1 MQLNKNNQSL
11 SKESLMAKQSIEKGK
26 RYGELV
32 ESQNTARTL
41 ALATWSVALCVIAFA
56 TWSVVT
62 QVDEIAKAKGAVI
75 PEGEKQVLQ
84 SAIGGKLKQILV
96 KEGQLVEK
104 GQPLVEFDATF
115 QRTALEELKSQQVTL
130 LASIERMNALLEER
144 EPNLAEFEVDY
155 PEIVSQQ
162 KAQLNAQKA
171 LYFQK
176 RVVLE
181 KESEQIS
188 EQLRS
193 VEKSLPSYEKE
204 LDATKQEL
212 DILDKGYEAGNISR
226 LRVLEMRQKLASIE
240 QKIEEARGKKAL
252 LIKQADSTEQK
263 IEQLLAEAKAKVS
276 DDRSKAVSDLSAL
289 NARVRSSQ
297 AKLTNTMLV
306 SPLQGLVQS
315 LPSTQNGGVI
325 QPGGTVV
332 EIVPV
337 GGKADFKAR
346 LSPRDIGFVS
356 VGQPTRI
363 KIDAFDYSRF
373 GALQG
378 TVESISPT
386 TSQSERGEIYYEVVV
401 SVDTP
406 YFRDNPESFS
416 ILPGMTGEVDITTG
430 EKSVFQYLWKPIYTN
445 VSVAFGER

>member
-1 MQLNKNNQSL
+1 
-11 SKESLMAKQSIEKGK
+11 MAKKTIETGK

-41 ALATWSVALCVIAFA
+41 ALATWSVALCVIAFV

-130 LASIERMNALLEER
+130 LASIERMNALLDNR
-144 EPNLAEFEVDY
+144 EPNFGEFEIDF

-162 KAQLNAQKA
+162 KAQLNAQKG
-171 LYFQK
+171 LYYQK
-176 RVVLE
+176 RIVLE
-181 KESEQIS
+181 KDSEQIA
-188 EQLRS
+188 EQLRV
-193 VEKSLPSYEKE
+193 VEKSLPSYDKE
-204 LDATKQEL
+204 LSATKQEL
-212 DILDKGYEAGNISR
+212 NILEKGYKAGNISR

-240 QKIEEARGKKAL
+240 QKIEEARGKKSV
-252 LIKQADSTEQK
+252 LIKQADSNEQK

-276 DDRSKAVSDLSAL
+276 EDRSKAVSDLSAL

-346 LSPRDIGFVS
+346 LSPRDIGFVN

-373 GALQG
+373 GALKG
-378 TVESISPT
+378 EVESISPT

-401 SVDTP
+401 SVETP

-445 VSVAFGER
+445 ISVAFGER

>member
-1 MQLNKNNQSL
+1 MTKNP
-11 SKESLMAKQSIEKGK
+11 IETGK

-41 ALATWSVALCVIAFA
+41 ALATWSVALCVIAFV

-130 LASIERMNALLEER
+130 LASIERMNALLDNR
-144 EPNLAEFEVDY
+144 EPNFGEFEIDF

-162 KAQLNAQKA
+162 KAQLNAQKG
-171 LYFQK
+171 LYYQK
-176 RVVLE
+176 RIVLE
-181 KESEQIS
+181 KDSEQIA
-188 EQLRS
+188 EQLRV
-193 VEKSLPSYEKE
+193 VEKSLPSYDKE
-204 LDATKQEL
+204 LSATKQEL
-212 DILDKGYEAGNISR
+212 NILEKGYKAGNISR

-240 QKIEEARGKKAL
+240 QKIEEARGKKSV
-252 LIKQADSTEQK
+252 LIKQADSNEQK

-346 LSPRDIGFVS
+346 LSPRDIGFVN

-373 GALQG
+373 GALKG
-378 TVESISPT
+378 EVESISPT

-401 SVDTP
+401 SVETP

-445 VSVAFGER
+445 ISVAFGER

>member
-1 MQLNKNNQSL
+1 
-11 SKESLMAKQSIEKGK
+11 MAKQPIETGK

-41 ALATWSVALCVIAFA
+41 ALATWSVALCVVAFI

-84 SAIGGKLKQILV
+84 SEIGGKLKQILV

-130 LASIERMNALLEER
+130 LASIERMNALLEQR

-181 KESEQIS
+181 KESEQIA
-188 EQLRS
+188 EQLSS
-193 VEKSLPSYEKE
+193 VEKSLPSYDKE
-204 LDATKQEL
+204 LNATKQEL
-212 DILDKGYEAGNISR
+212 MILERGLKSGNISR

-240 QKIEEARGKKAL
+240 QKIEEARGKKAV
-252 LIKQADSTEQK
+252 LIKQADSTDQK

-276 DDRSKAVSDLSAL
+276 ADRSKAVSDLSAL

-325 QPGGTVV
+325 QPGGIVV

-337 GGKADFKAR
+337 GGQADFKAR
-346 LSPRDIGFVS
+346 LSPRDIGFVN

-373 GALQG
+373 GALKG
-378 TVESISPT
+378 EVESISPT

-401 SVDTP
+401 SIETP

-445 VSVAFGER
+445 ISVAFGER

>member
-1 MQLNKNNQSL
+1 
-11 SKESLMAKQSIEKGK
+11 MAKQSIEKGK

-41 ALATWSVALCVIAFA
+41 ALATWSVALCVIAFV

-193 VEKSLPSYEKE
+193 VEKSLPSYERE
-204 LDATKQEL
+204 LNATEQEL
-212 DILDKGYEAGNISR
+212 NILEKGYEAGNISR

-240 QKIEEARGKKAL
+240 QKIEEARGKKAV

-445 VSVAFGER
+445 VSDAFGER

>member
-1 MQLNKNNQSL
+1 
-11 SKESLMAKQSIEKGK
+11 MAKKTIETGK

-41 ALATWSVALCVIAFA
+41 ALATWSVALCVIAFV

-130 LASIERMNALLEER
+130 LASIERMNALLDDR
-144 EPNLAEFEVDY
+144 EPNFGEFEIDF

-162 KAQLNAQKA
+162 KAQLNAQKG
-171 LYFQK
+171 LYYQK
-176 RVVLE
+176 RIVLE
-181 KESEQIS
+181 KDSEQIA
-188 EQLRS
+188 EQLRV
-193 VEKSLPSYEKE
+193 VEKSLPSYDKE
-204 LDATKQEL
+204 LNATKQEL
-212 DILDKGYEAGNISR
+212 NILEKGNKAGNISR

-240 QKIEEARGKKAL
+240 QKIEEARGKKSV
-252 LIKQADSTEQK
+252 LIKQADSNEQK
-263 IEQLLAEAKAKVS
+263 IEQLLAEAKSKVS

-346 LSPRDIGFVS
+346 LSPRDIGFVN

-373 GALQG
+373 GALKG
-378 TVESISPT
+378 EVESISPT

-401 SVDTP
+401 SVETP

-445 VSVAFGER
+445 ISVAFGER

>member
-1 MQLNKNNQSL
+1 
-11 SKESLMAKQSIEKGK
+11 MAKKTIETGK

-41 ALATWSVALCVIAFA
+41 ALATWSVALCVIAFV

-130 LASIERMNALLEER
+130 LASIERMNALLDNR
-144 EPNLAEFEVDY
+144 EPNFGEFEIDF
-155 PEIVSQQ
+155 PDIVSQQ
-162 KAQLNAQKA
+162 KAQLNAQKG
-171 LYFQK
+171 LYYQK
-176 RVVLE
+176 RIVLE
-181 KESEQIS
+181 KDSEQIA
-188 EQLRS
+188 EQLRV

-204 LDATKQEL
+204 LSATKQEL
-212 DILDKGYEAGNISR
+212 NILEKGFKAGNISR

-240 QKIEEARGKKAL
+240 QKIEEARGKKSV
-252 LIKQADSTEQK
+252 LIKQADSNEQK

-346 LSPRDIGFVS
+346 LSPRDIGFVN

-373 GALQG
+373 GALKG
-378 TVESISPT
+378 EVESISPT

-401 SVDTP
+401 SVETP

-445 VSVAFGER
+445 ISVAFGER

>member
-1 MQLNKNNQSL
+1 
-11 SKESLMAKQSIEKGK
+11 MAKQPIETGK

-41 ALATWSVALCVIAFA
+41 ALATWSVALCVIAFVI
-56 TWSVVT
+56 WSVVT

-84 SAIGGKLKQILV
+84 SEIGGKLKQILV

-130 LASIERMNALLEER
+130 LASVERMNALLEER

-193 VEKSLPSYEKE
+193 VEKTLPSYEKE
-204 LDATKQEL
+204 LTATKQEL
-212 DILDKGYEAGNISR
+212 VILEKGFKAGNISR

-240 QKIEEARGKKAL
+240 QKIEEARGKKSV
-252 LIKQADSTEQK
+252 LIRQGESNDQK
-263 IEQLLAEAKAKVS
+263 IEQLLAEAKVEVS
-276 DDRSKAVSDLSAL
+276 DQRSKAVSDLSAL

-297 AKLTNTMLV
+297 AKLVNTVME
-306 SPLQGLVQS
+306 SPVQGLVQS
-315 LPSTQNGGVI
+315 IPSTRNGGVI

-337 GGKADFKAR
+337 GGKAAFKAR

-363 KIDAFDYSRF
+363 KVDAFDYSRF
-373 GALQG
+373 GALKG
-378 TVESISPT
+378 LVESISPT
-386 TSQSERGEIYYEVVV
+386 TSQSERGEIFYEVIV
-401 SVDTP
+401 SVDKP
-406 YFRDNPESFS
+406 YFRDNPEQFV

>member
-1 MQLNKNNQSL
+1 
-11 SKESLMAKQSIEKGK
+11 MAKKTIETGK

-41 ALATWSVALCVIAFA
+41 ALATWSVALCVIAFV

-130 LASIERMNALLEER
+130 LASIERMNALLDDR
-144 EPNLAEFEVDY
+144 EPNFGEFEIDF

-162 KAQLNAQKA
+162 KAQLNAQKG
-171 LYFQK
+171 LYYQK
-176 RVVLE
+176 RIVLE
-181 KESEQIS
+181 KDSEQIA
-188 EQLRS
+188 EQLRV
-193 VEKSLPSYEKE
+193 VEKSLPSYDKE
-204 LDATKQEL
+204 LNATKQEL
-212 DILDKGYEAGNISR
+212 SILEKGYKAGNISR

-240 QKIEEARGKKAL
+240 QKIEEARGKKSV
-252 LIKQADSTEQK
+252 LIKQADSNEQK
-263 IEQLLAEAKAKVS
+263 IEQLLAEAKSKVS

-346 LSPRDIGFVS
+346 LSPRDIGFVN

-373 GALQG
+373 GALKG
-378 TVESISPT
+378 EVESISPT

-401 SVDTP
+401 SVETP

-445 VSVAFGER
+445 ISVAFGER

>member
-1 MQLNKNNQSL
+1 MKNN
-11 SKESLMAKQSIEKGK
+11 E
-26 RYGELV
+26 YGELI
-32 ESQNTARTL
+32 ELQATERSLTL
-41 ALATWSVALCVIAFA
+41 VTWSVAVCLVLFIG
-56 TWSVVT
+56 WSLIT

-75 PEGEKQVLQ
+75 PEGERQVLQ
-84 SAIGGKLKQILV
+84 SDIGGKLKGILV

-115 QRTALEELKSQQVTL
+115 QKTALEELKAQQVTL
-130 LASIERMNALLEER
+130 QASIERMNALLEQR
-144 EPNLAEFEVDY
+144 EPNLAQFETDY
-155 PEIVSQQ
+155 PDIVSQQ

-171 LYFQK
+171 LFLQK

-181 KESEQIS
+181 KESERIA
-188 EQLRS
+188 EELHS
-193 VEKSLPSYEKE
+193 VEKSFPSYQKE
-204 LDATKQEL
+204 LTATKQEL
-212 DILDKGYEAGNISR
+212 NILEKAYKTNNVSR
-226 LRVLEMRQKLASIE
+226 LRVLEMRQKLAGIE
-240 QKIEEARGKKAL
+240 QKIEEARGKKAI
-252 LIKQADSTEQK
+252 LIKQADSNDQK

-289 NARVRSSQ
+289 NARVRSGE

-306 SPLQGLVQS
+306 SPVQGLVQS
-315 LPSTQNGGVI
+315 LPATKDGGVI

-346 LSPRDIGFVS
+346 LSPRDIGFVT
-356 VGQPTRI
+356 VGQPARI

-373 GALQG
+373 GALEG
-378 TVESISPT
+378 AVESISPT
-386 TSQSERGEIYYEVVV
+386 TSQSQKGEVFYEVVV
-401 SVDTP
+401 SIDKSF
-406 YFRDNPESFS
+406 FRDNPESFS

>member
-1 MQLNKNNQSL
+1 
-11 SKESLMAKQSIEKGK
+11 MAKKTIETGK

-41 ALATWSVALCVIAFA
+41 ALATWSVALCVIAFV

-130 LASIERMNALLEER
+130 LASIERMNALLDDR
-144 EPNLAEFEVDY
+144 EPNFGEFEIDF

-162 KAQLNAQKA
+162 KAQLNAQKG
-171 LYFQK
+171 LYYQK
-176 RVVLE
+176 RIVLE
-181 KESEQIS
+181 KDSEQIA
-188 EQLRS
+188 EQLRV
-193 VEKSLPSYEKE
+193 VEKSLPSYDKE
-204 LDATKQEL
+204 LSATKQEL
-212 DILDKGYEAGNISR
+212 NILEKGYKAGNISR

-240 QKIEEARGKKAL
+240 QKIEEARGKKSV
-252 LIKQADSTEQK
+252 LIKQADSNDQK

-346 LSPRDIGFVS
+346 LSPRDIGFVN

-373 GALQG
+373 GALKG
-378 TVESISPT
+378 EVESISPT

-401 SVDTP
+401 SVETP

-445 VSVAFGER
+445 ISVAFGER

>member
-1 MQLNKNNQSL
+1 
-11 SKESLMAKQSIEKGK
+11 MAKQSIEKGK

-41 ALATWSVALCVIAFA
+41 TLATWSVALCVIAFA

-130 LASIERMNALLEER
+130 LASVERMNALLEQR

-181 KESEQIS
+181 KESEQIA

-193 VEKSLPSYEKE
+193 VDKSLPSYEKE
-204 LDATKQEL
+204 LNATKQEL
-212 DILDKGYEAGNISR
+212 NILEKGYKAGNISR

-240 QKIEEARGKKAL
+240 QKIEEARGKKAV

-373 GALQG
+373 GALKG
-378 TVESISPT
+378 EVESISPT

>member
-1 MQLNKNNQSL
+1 
-11 SKESLMAKQSIEKGK
+11 MAKQPIEKGK

-130 LASIERMNALLEER
+130 LASVERMNALLEQR

-155 PEIVSQQ
+155 PQIVSQQ

-181 KESEQIS
+181 KESEQIA

-193 VEKSLPSYEKE
+193 VDKSLPSYEKE
-204 LDATKQEL
+204 LNATKQEL
-212 DILDKGYEAGNISR
+212 NILEKGYKAGNISR

-240 QKIEEARGKKAL
+240 QKIEEARGKKAV

-373 GALQG
+373 GALKG
-378 TVESISPT
+378 EVESISPT

-401 SVDTP
+401 SVETP

-445 VSVAFGER
+445 ISVAFGER

>member
-1 MQLNKNNQSL
+1 MT
-11 SKESLMAKQSIEKGK
+11 KQSIEKGK

-41 ALATWSVALCVIAFA
+41 ALATWSVALCVVAFA

-130 LASIERMNALLEER
+130 LASVERMNALLEQR

-181 KESEQIS
+181 KESEQIA

-193 VEKSLPSYEKE
+193 VEKALPSYEKE
-204 LDATKQEL
+204 LNATKQEL
-212 DILDKGYEAGNISR
+212 NILEKGYKSGNISR

-240 QKIEEARGKKAL
+240 QKIEEARGKKAV

-276 DDRSKAVSDLSAL
+276 YDRSKAVSDLSAL

-373 GALQG
+373 GALKG
-378 TVESISPT
+378 EVESISPT

>member
-1 MQLNKNNQSL
+1 
-11 SKESLMAKQSIEKGK
+11 MAKKPIETSK

-41 ALATWSVALCVIAFA
+41 ALATWSVALCVIAFV

-130 LASIERMNALLEER
+130 LASIERMNALLDNR
-144 EPNLAEFEVDY
+144 EPNFGEFEIDF

-162 KAQLNAQKA
+162 KAQLNAQKG
-171 LYFQK
+171 LYYQK
-176 RVVLE
+176 RIVLE
-181 KESEQIS
+181 KDSEQIA
-188 EQLRS
+188 EQLRV
-193 VEKSLPSYEKE
+193 VEKSLPSYDKE
-204 LDATKQEL
+204 LSATKQEL
-212 DILDKGYEAGNISR
+212 NILEKGYKAGNISR

-240 QKIEEARGKKAL
+240 QKIEEARGKKSV
-252 LIKQADSTEQK
+252 LIKQADSNEQK

-346 LSPRDIGFVS
+346 LSPRDIGFVN

-373 GALQG
+373 GALKG
-378 TVESISPT
+378 EVESISPT

-401 SVDTP
+401 SVETP
-406 YFRDNPESFS
+406 YFRDSPESFS

-445 VSVAFGER
+445 ISVAFGER

>member
-1 MQLNKNNQSL
+1 MSDKL
-11 SKESLMAKQSIEKGK
+11 
-26 RYGELV
+26 YGELV
-32 ESQNTARTL
+32 ESQNTARSL
-41 ALATWSVALCVIAFA
+41 SIATWSVALCVIAFV
-56 TWSVVT
+56 TWSLVT

-84 SAIGGKLKQILV
+84 SHIGGKLKRILV
-96 KEGQLVEK
+96 KEGQLVEV

-115 QRTALEELKSQQVTL
+115 QQTALEELQSQQVTL
-130 LASIERMNALLEER
+130 QMSVERMNALLEQR
-144 EPNLAEFEVDY
+144 DPNFAEFEVDF
-155 PEIVSQQ
+155 PDIVSQQ

-171 LYFQK
+171 LYLQK
-176 RVVLE
+176 RIVLE

-193 VEKSLPSYEKE
+193 VEKTLPSYEKE
-204 LDATKQEL
+204 LSATKQEL
-212 DILDKGYEAGNISR
+212 VILEKGFKAGNISR
-226 LRVLEMRQKLASIE
+226 LRVLEMRQKLATIE
-240 QKIEEARGKKAL
+240 QKIEEARGKKSV
-252 LIKQADSTEQK
+252 LIRQGESNEQK
-263 IEQLLAEAKAKVS
+263 IEQLLAEAKVEVS
-276 DDRSKAVSDLSAL
+276 DQRSKAVSDLSAL

-297 AKLTNTMLV
+297 AKLVNTVME
-306 SPLQGLVQS
+306 SPVQGLVQS
-315 LPSTQNGGVI
+315 IPSTRNGGVI

-337 GGKADFKAR
+337 GGKAAFKAR

-363 KIDAFDYSRF
+363 KVDAFDYSRF
-373 GALQG
+373 GALKG
-378 TVESISPT
+378 LVESISPT
-386 TSQSERGEIYYEVVV
+386 TSQSERGEIFYEVIV
-401 SVDTP
+401 SVDKP
-406 YFRDNPESFS
+406 YFRDNPEQFV

>member
-1 MQLNKNNQSL
+1 
-11 SKESLMAKQSIEKGK
+11 MAKKTIETGK

-41 ALATWSVALCVIAFA
+41 ALATWSVALCVIAFV

-130 LASIERMNALLEER
+130 LASIERMNALLDDR
-144 EPNLAEFEVDY
+144 EPNFGEFEIDF

-162 KAQLNAQKA
+162 KAQLNAQKG
-171 LYFQK
+171 LYYQK
-176 RVVLE
+176 RIVLE
-181 KESEQIS
+181 KDSEQIA
-188 EQLRS
+188 EQLRV
-193 VEKSLPSYEKE
+193 VEKSLPSYDKE
-204 LDATKQEL
+204 LNATKQEL
-212 DILDKGYEAGNISR
+212 NILDKGYKAGNISR

-240 QKIEEARGKKAL
+240 QKIEEARGKKSV
-252 LIKQADSTEQK
+252 LIKQADSNEQK
-263 IEQLLAEAKAKVS
+263 IEQLLAEAKSKVS

-346 LSPRDIGFVS
+346 LSPRDIGFVN

-373 GALQG
+373 GALKG
-378 TVESISPT
+378 EVESISPT

-401 SVDTP
+401 SVETP

-445 VSVAFGER
+445 ISVAFGER

>member
-1 MQLNKNNQSL
+1 
-11 SKESLMAKQSIEKGK
+11 MAKQPMEKGK

-41 ALATWSVALCVIAFA
+41 ALTTWSVALCVIAFV

-96 KEGQLVEK
+96 KEGELVEK

-130 LASIERMNALLEER
+130 LASVERMNALLEQR

-181 KESEQIS
+181 KESEQIA
-188 EQLRS
+188 EQLLS

-204 LDATKQEL
+204 LNATKQEL
-212 DILDKGYEAGNISR
+212 NILEKGYKAGNISR

-240 QKIEEARGKKAL
+240 QKIEEARGKKSVL
-252 LIKQADSTEQK
+252 NKQADSTEQK
-263 IEQLLAEAKAKVS
+263 IEQLLAEEKAKVS

-337 GGKADFKAR
+337 GGEASFKAR
-346 LSPRDIGFVS
+346 LSPRDVGFVS

-373 GALQG
+373 GALKG
-378 TVESISPT
+378 VVESISPT
-386 TSQSERGEIYYEVVV
+386 TSQNQRGEIYYEVVV
-401 SVDTP
+401 SVETP
-406 YFRDNPESFS
+406 YFRNNPESFS

>member
-1 MQLNKNNQSL
+1 
-11 SKESLMAKQSIEKGK
+11 MAKQPIEKGK

-130 LASIERMNALLEER
+130 LASVERMNALLEQR

-155 PEIVSQQ
+155 PQIVSQQ

-181 KESEQIS
+181 KESEQIA
-188 EQLRS
+188 EQLHS

-204 LDATKQEL
+204 LNATKQEL
-212 DILDKGYEAGNISR
+212 NILEKGYEAGNISR

-240 QKIEEARGKKAL
+240 QKIEEARGKKAV

-276 DDRSKAVSDLSAL
+276 EDRSKAVSDLSAL

-373 GALQG
+373 GALKG
-378 TVESISPT
+378 EVESISPT

-401 SVDTP
+401 SVETP

-445 VSVAFGER
+445 ISVAFGER

>member
-1 MQLNKNNQSL
+1 
-11 SKESLMAKQSIEKGK
+11 MAKQPIETGK

-41 ALATWSVALCVIAFA
+41 ALATWSVALCVVAFV

-130 LASIERMNALLEER
+130 LASIERMNALLDNR
-144 EPNLAEFEVDY
+144 EPNFGEFEIDY

-162 KAQLNAQKA
+162 KAQLNAQKG

-176 RVVLE
+176 RIVLE
-181 KESEQIS
+181 KDSEQIA

-204 LDATKQEL
+204 LTATKQEL
-212 DILDKGYEAGNISR
+212 NILERGYKAGNISR

-240 QKIEEARGKKAL
+240 QKIEEAHGKKSV
-252 LIKQADSTEQK
+252 LIKQADSNEQK

-297 AKLTNTMLV
+297 AKLTNTLLV

-337 GGKADFKAR
+337 GGQADFKAR
-346 LSPRDIGFVS
+346 LSPRDIGFVN

-373 GALQG
+373 GALKG
-378 TVESISPT
+378 EVESISPT

-401 SVDTP
+401 SIETP

-445 VSVAFGER
+445 ISVAFGER

>member
-1 MQLNKNNQSL
+1 
-11 SKESLMAKQSIEKGK
+11 MAKKPIETGK

-41 ALATWSVALCVIAFA
+41 ALATWSVALCVIAFV

-130 LASIERMNALLEER
+130 LASIERMNALLDNR
-144 EPNLAEFEVDY
+144 EPNFGEFEIDF

-162 KAQLNAQKA
+162 KAQLNAQKG
-171 LYFQK
+171 LYYQK
-176 RVVLE
+176 RIVLE
-181 KESEQIS
+181 KDSEQIA
-188 EQLRS
+188 EQLRV
-193 VEKSLPSYEKE
+193 VEKSLPSYDKE
-204 LDATKQEL
+204 LSATKQEL
-212 DILDKGYEAGNISR
+212 NILEKGYKAGNISR

-240 QKIEEARGKKAL
+240 QKIEEARGKKSV
-252 LIKQADSTEQK
+252 LIKQADSNEQK

-276 DDRSKAVSDLSAL
+276 EDRSKAVSDLSAL

-346 LSPRDIGFVS
+346 LSPRDIGFVN

-373 GALQG
+373 GALKG
-378 TVESISPT
+378 EVESISPT

-401 SVDTP
+401 SVETP
-406 YFRDNPESFS
+406 YFRDNPE
-416 ILPGMTGEVDITTG
+416 GA
-430 EKSVFQYLWKPIYTN
+430 KS
-445 VSVAFGER
+445 

>member
-1 MQLNKNNQSL
+1 
-11 SKESLMAKQSIEKGK
+11 MAKKTIETGK

-41 ALATWSVALCVIAFA
+41 ALATWSVALCVIAFV

-130 LASIERMNALLEER
+130 LASIERMNALLDDR
-144 EPNLAEFEVDY
+144 EPNFGEFEIDF

-162 KAQLNAQKA
+162 KAQLNAQKG
-171 LYFQK
+171 LYYQK
-176 RVVLE
+176 RIVLE
-181 KESEQIS
+181 KNSEQIA
-188 EQLRS
+188 EQLRV
-193 VEKSLPSYEKE
+193 VEKSLPSYDKE
-204 LDATKQEL
+204 LNATKQEL
-212 DILDKGYEAGNISR
+212 NILEKGYKAGNISR

-240 QKIEEARGKKAL
+240 QKIEEARGKKSV
-252 LIKQADSTEQK
+252 LIKQADSNEQK
-263 IEQLLAEAKAKVS
+263 IEQLLAEAKSKVS

-346 LSPRDIGFVS
+346 LSPRDIGFVN

-373 GALQG
+373 GALKG
-378 TVESISPT
+378 EVESISPT

-401 SVDTP
+401 SVETP

-445 VSVAFGER
+445 ISVAFGER

>member
-1 MQLNKNNQSL
+1 MTKQL
-11 SKESLMAKQSIEKGK
+11 IEKGK

-130 LASIERMNALLEER
+130 LASVERMNALLEQR

-162 KAQLNAQKA
+162 KAQLNAQKG

-181 KESEQIS
+181 KESEQIA

-193 VEKSLPSYEKE
+193 VEKALPSYEKE
-204 LDATKQEL
+204 LNATKQEL
-212 DILDKGYEAGNISR
+212 NILEKGYKSGNISR

-240 QKIEEARGKKAL
+240 QKIEEARGKKSV
-252 LIKQADSTEQK
+252 LIRQADSNDQK
-263 IEQLLAEAKAKVS
+263 IIQLLAEAKAKVS

-373 GALQG
+373 GALKG
-378 TVESISPT
+378 VVESISPT

-416 ILPGMTGEVDITTG
+416 ILPGMTGEVNITTG

>member
-1 MQLNKNNQSL
+1 
-11 SKESLMAKQSIEKGK
+11 MAKQSIEKGK

-41 ALATWSVALCVIAFA
+41 ALATWSVALCVVAFA

-130 LASIERMNALLEER
+130 LARVERMNALLEQR

-181 KESEQIS
+181 KESEQIA

-193 VEKSLPSYEKE
+193 VEKALPSYEKE
-204 LDATKQEL
+204 LNATKQEL
-212 DILDKGYEAGNISR
+212 NILEKGYKSGNISR

-240 QKIEEARGKKAL
+240 QKIEEARGKKAV

-373 GALQG
+373 GALKG
-378 TVESISPT
+378 EVESISPT

-401 SVDTP
+401 SVDVP

>member
-1 MQLNKNNQSL
+1 
-11 SKESLMAKQSIEKGK
+11 MAKQPIEQSK

-41 ALATWSVALCVIAFA
+41 ALATWSVAFCVIAFV
-56 TWSVVT
+56 TWSLVT

-75 PEGEKQVLQ
+75 PEGEKQILQ
-84 SAIGGKLKQILV
+84 SDIGGKLKRILV
-96 KEGQLVEK
+96 KEGQLVEV

-115 QRTALEELKSQQVTL
+115 QQTALEELQSQQVTL
-130 LASIERMNALLEER
+130 QMSVERMNALLEQR
-144 EPNLAEFEVDY
+144 EPNFAEFEVDY
-155 PEIVSQQ
+155 PDIVSQQ

-176 RVVLE
+176 RIVLE

-193 VEKSLPSYEKE
+193 VEKTLPSYEKE
-204 LDATKQEL
+204 LTATKQEL
-212 DILDKGYEAGNISR
+212 VILEKGFKAGNISR

-240 QKIEEARGKKAL
+240 QKIEEARGKKSV
-252 LIKQADSTEQK
+252 LIRQGESNDQK
-263 IEQLLAEAKAKVS
+263 IEQLLAEAKVEVS
-276 DDRSKAVSDLSAL
+276 DQRSKAVSDLSAL

-297 AKLTNTMLV
+297 AKLVNTVME
-306 SPLQGLVQS
+306 SPVQGLVQS
-315 LPSTQNGGVI
+315 IPSTRNGGVI

-337 GGKADFKAR
+337 GGKAAFKAR

-363 KIDAFDYSRF
+363 KVDAFDYSRF
-373 GALQG
+373 GALKG
-378 TVESISPT
+378 LVESISPT
-386 TSQSERGEIYYEVVV
+386 TSQSERGEIFYEVIV
-401 SVDTP
+401 SVDKP
-406 YFRDNPESFS
+406 YFRDNPEQFV

>member
-1 MQLNKNNQSL
+1 
-11 SKESLMAKQSIEKGK
+11 MAKHPIETGK

-41 ALATWSVALCVIAFA
+41 ALATWSVALCIAAFV

-130 LASIERMNALLEER
+130 LASIERMNALLDNR
-144 EPNLAEFEVDY
+144 EPNFGEFEIDF

-162 KAQLNAQKA
+162 KAQLNAQKG
-171 LYFQK
+171 LYYQK
-176 RVVLE
+176 RIVLE
-181 KESEQIS
+181 KDSEQIA
-188 EQLRS
+188 EQLRV

-204 LDATKQEL
+204 LNATKQEL
-212 DILDKGYEAGNISR
+212 NLLEKGYKAGNISR
-226 LRVLEMRQKLASIE
+226 LRVLEMSQKLASIE
-240 QKIEEARGKKAL
+240 QKIEETRGKKSVF
-252 LIKQADSTEQK
+252 IKQADSNEQK
-263 IEQLLAEAKAKVS
+263 IAQLLAEAKAKVS

-346 LSPRDIGFVS
+346 LSPRDIGFVN

-373 GALQG
+373 GALKG
-378 TVESISPT
+378 EVESISPT

-401 SVDTP
+401 SVETP

-445 VSVAFGER
+445 ISVAFGER

>member
-1 MQLNKNNQSL
+1 
-11 SKESLMAKQSIEKGK
+11 MAKQPIEKGK

-130 LASIERMNALLEER
+130 LASVERMNALLEQR

-181 KESEQIS
+181 KESEQIA
-188 EQLRS
+188 EQLHS

-204 LDATKQEL
+204 LNATKQEL
-212 DILDKGYEAGNISR
+212 NILEKGYEAGNISR

-240 QKIEEARGKKAL
+240 QKIEEARGKKAV

-276 DDRSKAVSDLSAL
+276 ADRSKAVSDLSAL

-373 GALQG
+373 GALKG
-378 TVESISPT
+378 EVESISPT

-401 SVDTP
+401 SVETP

-445 VSVAFGER
+445 ISVAFGER

>member
-1 MQLNKNNQSL
+1 
-11 SKESLMAKQSIEKGK
+11 MAKKPIETGK

-41 ALATWSVALCVIAFA
+41 ALATWSVALCVIAFV

-84 SAIGGKLKQILV
+84 SAIGGKLKQVLV

-130 LASIERMNALLEER
+130 LASIERMNALLDNR
-144 EPNLAEFEVDY
+144 EPNFGEFEIDF

-162 KAQLNAQKA
+162 KAQLNAQKG
-171 LYFQK
+171 LYYQK
-176 RVVLE
+176 RIVLE
-181 KESEQIS
+181 KDSEQIA
-188 EQLRS
+188 EQLRV
-193 VEKSLPSYEKE
+193 VEKSLPSYDKE
-204 LDATKQEL
+204 LSATKQEL
-212 DILDKGYEAGNISR
+212 NILEKGYKAGNISR

-240 QKIEEARGKKAL
+240 QKIEEARGKKSV
-252 LIKQADSTEQK
+252 LIKQADSNEQK

-276 DDRSKAVSDLSAL
+276 EDRSKAVSDLSAL

-346 LSPRDIGFVS
+346 LSPRDIGFVN

-373 GALQG
+373 GALKG
-378 TVESISPT
+378 EVESISPT

-401 SVDTP
+401 SVETP

-445 VSVAFGER
+445 ISVAFGER

>member
-1 MQLNKNNQSL
+1 
-11 SKESLMAKQSIEKGK
+11 MAKQPIETGK

-32 ESQNTARTL
+32 ESQTTTRTL
-41 ALATWSVALCVIAFA
+41 ALATWSVALCVVAFV

-130 LASIERMNALLEER
+130 LASIERMNALLDNR
-144 EPNLAEFEVDY
+144 EPNFGEFEIDY

-162 KAQLNAQKA
+162 KAQLNAQKG

-176 RVVLE
+176 RIVLE
-181 KESEQIS
+181 KDSEQIA

-204 LDATKQEL
+204 LTATKQEL
-212 DILDKGYEAGNISR
+212 NILERGYKAGNISR

-240 QKIEEARGKKAL
+240 QKIEEAHGKKSV
-252 LIKQADSTEQK
+252 LIKQADSNEQK

-297 AKLTNTMLV
+297 AKLTNTLLV

-337 GGKADFKAR
+337 GGQADFKAR
-346 LSPRDIGFVS
+346 LSPRDIGFVN

-373 GALQG
+373 GALKG
-378 TVESISPT
+378 EVESISPT

-401 SVDTP
+401 SIETP

-445 VSVAFGER
+445 ISVAFGER

>member
-1 MQLNKNNQSL
+1 
-11 SKESLMAKQSIEKGK
+11 MAKKPIETGK

-41 ALATWSVALCVIAFA
+41 ALATWSVALCVIAFV
-56 TWSVVT
+56 TWSIVT

-130 LASIERMNALLEER
+130 LASIERMNALLDNR
-144 EPNLAEFEVDY
+144 EPNFGEFEIDF

-162 KAQLNAQKA
+162 KAQLNAQKG
-171 LYFQK
+171 LYYQK
-176 RVVLE
+176 RIVLE
-181 KESEQIS
+181 KDSEQIA
-188 EQLRS
+188 EQLRV
-193 VEKSLPSYEKE
+193 VEKSLPSYDKE
-204 LDATKQEL
+204 LSATKQEL
-212 DILDKGYEAGNISR
+212 NILEKGYKAGNISR

-240 QKIEEARGKKAL
+240 QKIEEARGKKSV
-252 LIKQADSTEQK
+252 LIKQADSNEQK
-263 IEQLLAEAKAKVS
+263 IEQLLAEARAKVS

-346 LSPRDIGFVS
+346 LSPRDIGFVN

-373 GALQG
+373 GALKG
-378 TVESISPT
+378 EVESISPT

-401 SVDTP
+401 SVETP

-445 VSVAFGER
+445 ISVAFGER

>member
-1 MQLNKNNQSL
+1 MT
-11 SKESLMAKQSIEKGK
+11 KQSIEKGK

-130 LASIERMNALLEER
+130 LASVERMNALLEQR

-176 RVVLE
+176 RVVIE
-181 KESEQIS
+181 KESEQIA

-193 VEKSLPSYEKE
+193 VEKALPSYEKE
-204 LDATKQEL
+204 LNATKQEL
-212 DILDKGYEAGNISR
+212 NILEKGYKAGNISR

-240 QKIEEARGKKAL
+240 QKIEEARGKKSV
-252 LIKQADSTEQK
+252 LIRQADSNDQK
-263 IEQLLAEAKAKVS
+263 IIQLLAEAKAKVS

-315 LPSTQNGGVI
+315 IPSTQDGGVI

-337 GGKADFKAR
+337 GGNADFKAR

-356 VGQPTRI
+356 VGQPTRV

-373 GALQG
+373 GALKG

>member
-1 MQLNKNNQSL
+1 
-11 SKESLMAKQSIEKGK
+11 MAKQSIEKGK

-115 QRTALEELKSQQVTL
+115 QRSALEELKSQQVTL
-130 LASIERMNALLEER
+130 LASVERMNALLEQR

-181 KESEQIS
+181 KESEQIA

-193 VEKSLPSYEKE
+193 VEKTLPSYEKE
-204 LDATKQEL
+204 LNATKQEL
-212 DILDKGYEAGNISR
+212 NILEKGYKAGNISR

-240 QKIEEARGKKAL
+240 QKIEEARGKKSV
-252 LIKQADSTEQK
+252 LIRQADSNDQK

-356 VGQPTRI
+356 VGQSTRI

-373 GALQG
+373 GALKG
-378 TVESISPT
+378 SVESISPT

>member
-1 MQLNKNNQSL
+1 MKNN
-11 SKESLMAKQSIEKGK
+11 E
-26 RYGELV
+26 YGELI
-32 ESQNTARTL
+32 ELQATERSLTL
-41 ALATWSVALCVIAFA
+41 VTWSVAVCLVLFIG
-56 TWSVVT
+56 WSLIT

-75 PEGEKQVLQ
+75 PEGERQVLQ
-84 SAIGGKLKQILV
+84 SDIGGKLKGILV

-115 QRTALEELKSQQVTL
+115 QKTALEELKAQQVTL
-130 LASIERMNALLEER
+130 QASIERMNALLEQR
-144 EPNLAEFEVDY
+144 EPNLAQFETDY
-155 PEIVSQQ
+155 PDIVSQQ

-171 LYFQK
+171 LFLQK

-181 KESEQIS
+181 KESERIA
-188 EQLRS
+188 EELHS
-193 VEKSLPSYEKE
+193 VEKSFPSYQKE
-204 LDATKQEL
+204 LTATKQEL
-212 DILDKGYEAGNISR
+212 NILEKAYKTNNVSR
-226 LRVLEMRQKLASIE
+226 LRVLEMRQKLAGIE
-240 QKIEEARGKKAL
+240 QKIEEARGKKAI
-252 LIKQADSTEQK
+252 LIKQADSNDQK

-289 NARVRSSQ
+289 NARVRSGE

-306 SPLQGLVQS
+306 SPVQGLVHS
-315 LPSTQNGGVI
+315 LPATKDGGVI

-346 LSPRDIGFVS
+346 LSPRDIGFVT
-356 VGQPTRI
+356 VGQPARI

-373 GALQG
+373 GALEG

-386 TSQSERGEIYYEVVV
+386 TSQSQKGEVFYEVVV
-401 SVDTP
+401 SIDKSF
-406 YFRDNPESFS
+406 FRDNPENFS

>member
-1 MQLNKNNQSL
+1 
-11 SKESLMAKQSIEKGK
+11 MAKHPIDTGE

-41 ALATWSVALCVIAFA
+41 ALATWSVALCVIAFV

-130 LASIERMNALLEER
+130 LANIERMNALLDDR
-144 EPNLAEFEVDY
+144 EPNFGEFEVDY
-155 PEIVSQQ
+155 PQIVSQQ
-162 KAQLNAQKA
+162 KAQLNAQKG
-171 LYFQK
+171 LYYQK
-176 RVVLE
+176 RIVLE
-181 KESEQIS
+181 KDSEQIA

-204 LDATKQEL
+204 LNATKQEL
-212 DILDKGYEAGNISR
+212 TILEKGYKAGNISR

-240 QKIEEARGKKAL
+240 QKIEEARGKKSV
-252 LIKQADSTEQK
+252 LIKQADSNEQK
-263 IEQLLAEAKAKVS
+263 IEQLLAEAKATVS

-297 AKLTNTMLV
+297 AKLTNTTLV

-337 GGKADFKAR
+337 GGQAAFKAR
-346 LSPRDIGFVS
+346 LSPRDVGFVN

-373 GALQG
+373 GALKG
-378 TVESISPT
+378 EVESISPT

-401 SVDTP
+401 SVETP

-445 VSVAFGER
+445 ISVAFGER

>member
-1 MQLNKNNQSL
+1 
-11 SKESLMAKQSIEKGK
+11 MAKQPIETGK

-41 ALATWSVALCVIAFA
+41 ALATWSVALCVIAFVI
-56 TWSVVT
+56 WSVVT

-84 SAIGGKLKQILV
+84 SEIGGKLKQILV

-130 LASIERMNALLEER
+130 LASVERMNALLEER

-181 KESEQIS
+181 KESEQIA

-193 VEKSLPSYEKE
+193 VEKSLPSYERE
-204 LDATKQEL
+204 LNATEQEL
-212 DILDKGYEAGNISR
+212 NILEKGYEAGNISR

-240 QKIEEARGKKAL
+240 QKIEEARGKKSV
-252 LIKQADSTEQK
+252 LIRQADSNDQK
-263 IEQLLAEAKAKVS
+263 IVQLLAEAKAKVS

-315 LPSTQNGGVI
+315 LPNTQDGGVI

-332 EIVPV
+332 EIVPI
-337 GGKADFKAR
+337 GGKADFKAQ
-346 LSPRDIGFVS
+346 LSPRDIGFVR
-356 VGQPTRI
+356 VGQSTRI
-363 KIDAFDYSRF
+363 KVDAFDYSRF
-373 GALQG
+373 GALKG
-378 TVESISPT
+378 LVESISPT
-386 TSQSERGEIYYEVVV
+386 TSQSERGEIFYEVIV
-401 SVDTP
+401 SVDKP
-406 YFRDNPESFS
+406 YFRDNPEQFV